1 MKRGL
6 LLSVFGVYAFA
17 QNPQVLQYTGVK
29 TVHNQQAVTI
39 ERQIPRECLDVHIL
53 PEDIF
58 SGNLAGKNVPALCQK
73 SVVTTVGK
81 IQPMQLD
88 PKIITVGEVEV
99 LEFIQHK
106 LTPHPDRYVL
116 VDARK
121 QEWFEQ
127 MSIPGSVNLP
137 FDEVAYDADF
147 PEDFEHMKNVLGIV
161 SHEGKLDFSHAKT
174 ALIFC
179 NASWCAQSH
188 MMIDQ
193 LVKMGYPKE
202 KILWYRGG
210 LQDWLLFGFS
220 VISKK

>member
-1 MKRGL
+1 MYRRLVLGVL
-6 LLSVFGVYAFA
+6 GVYALA
-17 QNPQVLQYTGVK
+17 QNPQVLEHTGIQTTHDGK
-29 TVHNQQAVTI
+29 PVTI
-39 ERQIPRECLDVHIL
+39 ERQIPRECLNVHIS

-58 SGNLAGKNVPALCQK
+58 SGNFAGKDVPSVCQK

-88 PKIITVGEVEV
+88 PKIVTVGEVEV
-99 LEFIQHK
+99 LDFIQHK
-106 LTPHPDRYVL
+106 LAKNPDRYIL

-127 MSIPGSVNLP
+127 MSIPSSVNIP

-147 PEDFEHMKNVLGIV
+147 PEDFERVKKLLGIA
-161 SHEGKLDFSHAKT
+161 SKGGKLDFSHAKT

-188 MMIDQ
+188 LMIDQ
-193 LVKMGYPKE
+193 LIKMGYPKE

-210 LQDWLLFGFS
+210 LQDWVLFGFS
-220 VISKK
+220 TTKP